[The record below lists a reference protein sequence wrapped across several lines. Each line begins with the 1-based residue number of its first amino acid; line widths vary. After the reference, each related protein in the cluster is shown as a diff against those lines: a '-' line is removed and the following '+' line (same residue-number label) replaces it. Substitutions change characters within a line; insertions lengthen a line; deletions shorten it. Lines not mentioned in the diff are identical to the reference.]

1 MSKIMTFPALAA
13 ALSLLALPAA
23 QAASSAQTVLL
34 PPGGTMVLS
43 KHGADDPAG
52 DDRGGKGR
60 GSDDG
65 ANHAWTVAPGLI
77 LAKHGAD
84 DPAGDDRGGK
94 RRGSD
99 DGANHT

>member
-23 QAASSAQTVLL
+23 HAASSAQTVLL
-34 PPGGTMVLS
+34 PLGGTMVLT

-60 GSDDG
+60 SSDDG
-65 ANHAWTVAPGLI
+65 ANHAFNNNTNAARYNKQAAD
-77 LAKHGAD
+77 LAWGRTIAWFK
-84 DPAGDDRGGK
+84 K
-94 RRGSD
+94 YLK
-99 DGANHT
+99 